1 MEKSY
6 GFEMDYFSGKGFQSK
21 GLHRHQFNE
30 LIFVIEGKLN
40 FLVDDKLY
48 KADGSCIILFKKG
61 RLHTSEVDEGCVYT
75 RYNVNFHRRYVNDI
89 ANPDKLIGC
98 FSSDCTVIPL
108 DKEQCNRFKLLFD
121 ELYNNYETVE
131 KCGYSEEICR
141 HMLTVILMQMSK
153 LAENYPNLTG
163 QYIDSSYVSDAVKY
177 INGNITTKLL
187 ISDIADALFVSRTK
201 LINDFKASTGI
212 TVGDYVISQRLKMA
226 KKLLV
231 SGKDV
236 ASAASGSGF
245 MNTCHFIRTFKK
257 HNGITPLQYA
267 RKHSKDT

>member
-1 MEKSY
+1 MEKTN
-6 GFEMDYFSGKGFQSK
+6 GFEMDYFSGTGFLSK

-61 RLHTSEVDEGCVYT
+61 RLHTSEVDANSVYT
-75 RYNVNFHRRYVNDI
+75 RYNVNFHRRYISDI

-108 DKEQCNRFKLLFD
+108 DDVQSSRFKSLFE
-121 ELYNNYETVE
+121 ELNCNYASLEN
-131 KCGYSEEICR
+131 CGYSEEICR
-141 HMLTVILMQMSK
+141 HLLTVILMQMSR
-153 LAENYPNLTG
+153 LAENYPNLSG

-177 INGNITTKLL
+177 INDNITSKLL
-187 ISDIADALFVSRTK
+187 ISDIADGLFVSRTK

-212 TVGDYVISQRLKMA
+212 TVGDYIISQRLKIA
-226 KKLLV
+226 KKLLA

-236 ASAASGSGF
+236 ASAALGAGF